1 MLDVLLQTLVSFGLT
16 PDFGT
21 AERKVRKLTEA
32 FEAGEAVTFE
42 GCVFGTR
49 PYCRP
54 VLGFLT
60 ASPTT
65 LATSPTEAPGLNSWP
80 IPLSQVEPVRVRD
93 REGTDPGGMPRGWKV
108 TECRDGEDTVL
119 FVCAPEYLPLLSA
132 ALESGRRVRTP
143 SQDS

>member
-1 MLDVLLQTLVSFGLT
+1 MVDVLLQILVSSVLT
-16 PDFGT
+16 PGFG
-21 AERKVRKLTEA
+21 AAKRKVRKLTKA
-32 FEAGEAVTFE
+32 FEAGEAVTFA
-42 GCVFGTR
+42 GCVFGMR

-65 LATSPTEAPGLNSWP
+65 LATSPTEAPGLNSRP

-93 REGTDPGGMPRGWKV
+93 REGTDPVGIPRGWKV

-119 FVCAPEYLPLLSA
+119 FACAPEYLPLLTA
-132 ALESGRRVRTP
+132 VLESGRQLTR
-143 SQDS
+143 